1 MRRKFRLVMMSFIG
15 PYITAYGA
23 LALFIIVYFESFG
36 APLPGESA
44 LIASSLLALHG
55 TLNIEAVLFAVFI
68 GAVLGDCTGY
78 AIGHFGGRALI
89 LRYGNYVKLTPERL
103 EKFEKMF
110 KSKGIYVVATARF
123 VVVLRQLNGIVAGSM
138 KMNPLHF
145 LAANVVGAA
154 GWTLA
159 WGLGPYLLSGALA
172 PYAAH
177 LKAMF

>member
-1 MRRKFRLVMMSFIG
+1 MMSFIE

-55 TLNIEAVLFAVFI
+55 TLNIETILLAVFI

-78 AIGHFGGRALI
+78 AIGRFGGRALI

-103 EKFEKMF
+103 DKFEKMF
-110 KSKGIYVVATARF
+110 ESKGIYVVATARF
-123 VVVLRQLNGIVAGSM
+123 VVLLRQLNGIVAGSM

-145 LAANVVGAA
+145 LCANVVGAA
-154 GWTLA
+154 GWTLV
-159 WGLGPYLLSGALA
+159 WGLGPYLLSGVLA
-172 PYAAH
+172 PYAAQ

>member
-1 MRRKFRLVMMSFIG
+1 MSFLD
-15 PYITAYGA
+15 PYIAAYGA
-23 LALFIIVYFESFG
+23 TALFVIVYLESFG

-55 TLNIEAVLFAVFI
+55 TLNIETVLLAVLV

-78 AIGHFGGRALI
+78 LIGRFGGRRLI
-89 LRYGNYVKLTPERL
+89 LRYGHLVKLTPERL
-103 EKFEKMF
+103 EQFEKQF
-110 KSKGIYVVATARF
+110 DTKGIYLVATARF
-123 VVVLRQLNGIVAGSM
+123 VVLLRQLNGIIAGSM

-145 LAANVVGAA
+145 LAANMVGAA
-154 GWTLA
+154 GWTLV

-177 LKAMF
+177 LKTLWSF